1 MPEKLGSEL
10 SPERRK
16 GNLRRHKTSVT
27 RKLPKQ
33 TKCPLCGVYVEDDLH
48 AHILHGHGEE
58 AFRRAVLAA
67 KQQGMPDSEI
77 GARFGISF
85 GTLEQLITEA
95 YGANVSVLRGP
106 KPVTRWYPSDF
117 REETTTVWSFKQR
130 GDWATHEGRY
140 RGNWSPY
147 LPATSSSNTPHLVR

>member
-1 MPEKLGSEL
+1 MRS
-10 SPERRK
+10 
-16 GNLRRHKTSVT
+16 HQTDAT

-33 TKCPLCGVYVEDDLH
+33 IKCPLCGAYVEDDLRT
-48 AHILHGHGEE
+48 HILHGHGEE
-58 AFRRAVLAA
+58 AFRRTVLAA

-106 KPVTRWYPSDF
+106 KPIKRWHPSDF
-117 REETTTVWSFKQR
+117 REETTTV
-130 GDWATHEGRY
+130 
-140 RGNWSPY
+140 
-147 LPATSSSNTPHLVR
+147 